1 MFGFVRDIPAKNKKS
16 KYIVDLDNVTVRFN
30 KASENV
36 DNLKEYFVKMIHHE
50 LMFQEFL
57 ALQDIT
63 LKIKPGEAWGFV
75 GTNGA
80 GKSTLLKVISKILKP
95 YKGTV
100 SVNGTIA
107 SLIEL
112 GAGIDPQLTA
122 RENIFLNGT
131 ILGYSK
137 KFIESKFDDI
147 VSFSELDEFLDSPV
161 KNFSSGMK
169 TRLSFS
175 IATVMEP
182 EILIVDEILAVGD
195 ALFRKKC
202 MDRMNHMLSGGTT
215 LLLVSHN
222 ISDIQRL
229 CTKAMWINRGKTV
242 MTGEVS
248 EVCTA
253 YQENIAALKEKER
266 IEREKKKQLDAG
278 KKFATT
284 YIVDSEKYPELIYR
298 AANYNNLIPMVY
310 DPEEKAHI
318 LKRLNCVDF
327 VSYFNCLQVGML
339 KKKTYA
345 KSFKL
350 HLIIKG
356 KGSIELLEVFK
367 NSKTVNYAVMS
378 SQVISADEKTEIV
391 LDIPDTNKPLVS
403 FEATALEDLY
413 IYKGWYSAEVES
425 DKIREIKIS
434 LAINMLKIILRC

>member
-266 IEREKKKQLDAG
+266 IERERKKQLDAG
-278 KKFATT
+278 KKA
-284 YIVDSEKYPELIYR
+284 
-298 AANYNNLIPMVY
+298 
-310 DPEEKAHI
+310 
-318 LKRLNCVDF
+318 
-327 VSYFNCLQVGML
+327 Q
-339 KKKTYA
+339 
-345 KSFKL
+345 
-350 HLIIKG
+350 
-356 KGSIELLEVFK
+356 
-367 NSKTVNYAVMS
+367 
-378 SQVISADEKTEIV
+378 
-391 LDIPDTNKPLVS
+391 
-403 FEATALEDLY
+403 
-413 IYKGWYSAEVES
+413 
-425 DKIREIKIS
+425 
-434 LAINMLKIILRC
+434 

>member
-1 MFGFVRDIPAKNKKS
+1 MFGFVKDLPREEKKS
-16 KYIVDLDNVTVRFN
+16 EYIVDLKDVTVRFN

-36 DNLKEYFVKMIHHE
+36 DNLKEYFVKLIRHE

-57 ALQDIT
+57 ALQDIN
-63 LKIKPGEAWGFV
+63 LQIRPGEAWGFV

-122 RENIFLNGT
+122 RENIYLNGT

-137 KFIESKFDDI
+137 KFIDSKFDDI
-147 VSFSELDEFLDSPV
+147 VTFSELEEFLDSPV

-182 EILIVDEILAVGD
+182 DILIVDEILAVGD

-222 ISDIQRL
+222 INDIQRL
-229 CTKAMWINRGKTV
+229 CNKAMWINRGKTV
-242 MTGEVS
+242 MSGEAE
-248 EVCTA
+248 EVCSA
-253 YQENIAALKEKER
+253 YQSNIADIKEKER
-266 IEREKKKQLDAG
+266 LEREKQKQLNAQ
-278 KKFATT
+278 KKPT
-284 YIVDSEKYPELIYR
+284 
-298 AANYNNLIPMVY
+298 
-310 DPEEKAHI
+310 
-318 LKRLNCVDF
+318 
-327 VSYFNCLQVGML
+327 
-339 KKKTYA
+339 
-345 KSFKL
+345 
-350 HLIIKG
+350 
-356 KGSIELLEVFK
+356 
-367 NSKTVNYAVMS
+367 
-378 SQVISADEKTEIV
+378 
-391 LDIPDTNKPLVS
+391 
-403 FEATALEDLY
+403 
-413 IYKGWYSAEVES
+413 
-425 DKIREIKIS
+425 
-434 LAINMLKIILRC
+434 